1 VQRIERVRA
10 DLVSIGRA
18 NLVLVRI
25 DTDDGLLGIGETL
38 VKRHDNTVRQHVLEL
53 GQTLIGK
60 DARAIEDI
68 AEKLYR
74 DSFWVGGPL
83 HAASRSA
90 IDIALWDIKGKHLG
104 VPIYELVGG
113 RSRDRITSY
122 CHCPAGATPQEFGD
136 RLREVQAR
144 GFNAAKTTLPLFYG
158 SSGKTGPVDYSG
170 VRGSIDG
177 SLKETEYLP
186 TSTIDDIAAFFA
198 AGREAVGPG
207 FELMLDCHGRLSP
220 TNAIRLSHAL
230 EPFELL
236 FLEEPIPPES
246 AEDLARVRA
255 ASRVPIA
262 AGERL
267 SSIYEVRPFL
277 AAGAVDYLQCDVVTC
292 GGITGAR
299 KIAGLAEAYY
309 VPFAPHN
316 PNGPIATAATAQVLA
331 AIPNA
336 SVMETVGSA
345 ADDARFAAIV
355 DHPLLAANGE
365 ITVGERPGL
374 GLDLLA
380 DAVESFPAEPRGALR

>member
-10 DLVSIGRA
+10 DLVNIGRA

-25 DTDDGLLGIGETL
+25 DTEDGVTGIGETL

-90 IDIALWDIKGKHLG
+90 IDIALWDIKGKTLG
-104 VPIYELVGG
+104 VPVYELLGG

-122 CHCPAGATPQEFGD
+122 CHCPAGATPQEFGE

-144 GFNAAKTTLPLFYG
+144 GFRAAKTTLPLFYG
-158 SSGKTGPVDYSG
+158 SSGKTGSVDYSG
-170 VRGSIDG
+170 VRGTIDG

-186 TSTIDDIAAFFA
+186 TAALDGIAEFFA
-198 AGREAVGPG
+198 AGREAVGPE

-220 TNAIRLSHAL
+220 GNAVRLSHAL
-230 EPFELL
+230 EPFGLF

-277 AAGAVDYLQCDVVTC
+277 AAGAVDFLQCDVVTC

-299 KIAGLAEAYY
+299 KIAALAEAHY
-309 VPFAPHN
+309 VAFAPHN
-316 PNGPIATAATAQVLA
+316 PNGPIATAATAQVLS

-345 ADDARFAAIV
+345 VDDERFAAIV
-355 DHPLLAANGE
+355 DRPLIAAHGE
-365 ITVGERPGL
+365 IVVDERPGL
-374 GLDLLA
+374 GLELRDGA
-380 DAVESFPAEPRGALR
+380 IERFPAEPRTALR